1 MAAFRAAIAADVGIE
16 CDLRLTSD
24 HKIVV
29 FHDSDAW
36 RLCGYSLLIGD
47 TLCDEVQRLSVG
59 GDPIPRL
66 EELLALVDG
75 QVPLLL
81 EVKVEA
87 DVRHWVPV
95 LKKALANYR
104 GKHGVMSFDPRISR
118 LLKLAHPR
126 VRRGLV
132 IRDELAPVRRRVALM
147 LADPHFIAIERTAVG
162 NSWVQAIRERL
173 PVYSWTIR
181 GPQQRGQAQVHADA
195 LIWEADGRP

>member
-81 EVKVEA
+81 EVKVES
-87 DVRHWVPV
+87 DVRYWVPA

-147 LADPHFIAIERTAVG
+147 LADPHFIAIERTAVS
-162 NSWVQAIRERL
+162 NS
-173 PVYSWTIR
+173 
-181 GPQQRGQAQVHADA
+181 
-195 LIWEADGRP
+195 

>member
-1 MAAFRAAIAADVGIE
+1 MAAFRAAIAANVGIE

-29 FHDSDAW
+29 FHDSDTW
-36 RLCGYSLLIGD
+36 RLCGHSLMIGD
-47 TLCDEVQRLSVG
+47 TSCAGLQRLMVG
-59 GDPIPRL
+59 DDPIPRV
-66 EELLALVDG
+66 EDMLALVDG
-75 QVPLLL
+75 EVPLLL

-87 DVRHWVPV
+87 DIRYWVPA

-132 IRDELAPVRRRVALM
+132 IRDDLAPVRRRVAM
-147 LADPHFIAIERTAVG
+147 AVADPHFVAVERTALG
-162 NSWVQAIRERL
+162 KSWVAAARDRM

-181 GPQQRGQAQVHADA
+181 GPQQRLQAQVHADA
-195 LIWEADGRP
+195 LIWEADGGP

>member
-36 RLCGYSLLIGD
+36 RLCGHSLLIGD
-47 TLCDEVQRLSVG
+47 TPSEQLQRLKVG
-59 GDPIPRL
+59 DDPIPRL
-66 EELLALVDG
+66 EDMLALVDG
-75 QVPLLL
+75 RVSLLL

-87 DVRHWVPV
+87 DVRHWTPA

-118 LLKLAHPR
+118 LLKHAHPR

-132 IRDELAPVRRRVALM
+132 IRDALSPIRRRAAML
-147 LADPHFIAIERTAVG
+147 LADPHFIAVERAAVAKP
-162 NSWVQAIRERL
+162 WVAATRDRM

-181 GPQQRGQAQVHADA
+181 GSQQRLQAQVHADA